1 MSAPTTTT
9 GISDEVR
16 DLANQEYRY
25 GFVTDLDTD
34 VAPRGLSEDIIRL
47 ISAKKNEPDW
57 LLESRL
63 RAYRHWITLA

>member
-16 DLANQEYRY
+16 ELANQEYRY

-34 VAPRGLSEDIIRL
+34 VAPRGLNEDIIRL
-47 ISAKKNEPDW
+47 ISAKKE
-57 LLESRL
+57 
-63 RAYRHWITLA
+63 